1 MSPSTA
7 ACPPWN
13 PNSVFFFDS
22 LTVTELAVN
31 LSWDSRFKPVLGRLA
46 TGSCSWTYSGSLCSA
61 VFSKSFF
68 RLNDGVPLERNN
80 TNNSS
85 KTASRNLWRFRWL
98 SNQPRLYSNRW
109 SFNKVWETQVEYEY
123 LVESYIRNDPTIAN
137 SWVSWVALTKSL
149 HAAARFESRR
159 IKVIFKK
166 LPRFRTWCNYQWL
179 CDLLLMTE

>member
-13 PNSVFFFDS
+13 PNSVFFFYS

-85 KTASRNLWRFRWL
+85 KTASRNMWRFHWL

-109 SFNKVWETQVEYEY
+109 SFNKFGRRKFNLNIYWRVILEMTLQLQTVGFLGSPW
-123 LVESYIRNDPTIAN
+123 LR
-137 SWVSWVALTKSL
+137 
-149 HAAARFESRR
+149 RFMLRPVLKAEEL
-159 IKVIFKK
+159 K
-166 LPRFRTWCNYQWL
+166 
-179 CDLLLMTE
+179 